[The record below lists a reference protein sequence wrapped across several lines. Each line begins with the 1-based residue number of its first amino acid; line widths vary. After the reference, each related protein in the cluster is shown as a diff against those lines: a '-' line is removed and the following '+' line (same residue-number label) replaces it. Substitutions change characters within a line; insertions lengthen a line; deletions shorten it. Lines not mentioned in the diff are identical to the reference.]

1 MSLKKSDKSKDKKQH
16 EDPSQESGNGSNAEN
31 RSLVSIIDAQK
42 VSTSLPNYLFIN
54 EETILFYISEM
65 LRN

>member
-16 EDPSQESGNGSNAEN
+16 ENSSQKSANGSNAGN